1 MQTRRIVR
9 LETIRCITVQRTL
22 WVSLSVK
29 PRQIGNPGVP
39 NLPFVTTL
47 PGGTVDN
54 CSNFIG
60 SRSLKQLK
68 TIVLALLP
76 LVVAAQTQ
84 QTTDYSRMPV
94 PGGREVIESVQS
106 GEHWPA
112 GIVNW
117 YYNPAN
123 QPPNL
128 GTNEVIN
135 AMQVAAG
142 RWAQMCNLTF
152 NYMGTTSANRNFVG
166 DAVDRLN
173 VIGWQPF
180 PVSLQNSSA
189 VTYWNFTP
197 TTIVD
202 ADIFLNSLGP
212 WSLADVDAVL
222 THEMGH
228 MIGLQHS
235 DVQASVMRA
244 NPYNSY
250 AYQRTLRGDDA
261 QGCATL
267 YGAGPHALTNRTL
280 NWAETY
286 YASALQTGPVATQGS
301 SDGYVYRYY
310 AGSNSSAGA
319 KNGSAFYTGPDGVLQ
334 NMGPVSGFTSQVTA
348 AGF

>member
-1 MQTRRIVR
+1 LKK
-9 LETIRCITVQRTL
+9 LEMIA
-22 WVSLSVK
+22 
-29 PRQIGNPGVP
+29 
-39 NLPFVTTL
+39 
-47 PGGTVDN
+47 
-54 CSNFIG
+54 
-60 SRSLKQLK
+60 
-68 TIVLALLP
+68 LALLT
-76 LVVAAQTQ
+76 LVGAAQAQ
-84 QTTDYSRMPV
+84 QATDYSRMSMPAD
-94 PGGREVIESVQS
+94 REMIESVQS
-106 GEHWPA
+106 GERWPA

-123 QPPNL
+123 QPSNL
-128 GTNEVIN
+128 GTNEVVN
-135 AMQVAAG
+135 AMQVAAA

-189 VTYWNFTP
+189 VTYWNYTP

-202 ADIFLNSLGP
+202 ADIFLNSLGS
-212 WSLADVDAVL
+212 WSLTDVDAVL

-261 QGCATL
+261 QGCANL
-267 YGAGPHALTNRTL
+267 YGAGPNALTNRTL
-280 NWAETY
+280 NWAETF
-286 YASALQTGPVATQGS
+286 YASALQTGPVVTQGAT
-301 SDGYVYRYY
+301 DGYVYRYY
-310 AGSNSSAGA
+310 PGSNSVAGA
-319 KNGSAFYTGPDGVLQ
+319 KNGTAYYTGSDGVLQ

>member
-1 MQTRRIVR
+1 MIP
-9 LETIRCITVQRTL
+9 LGL
-22 WVSLSVK
+22 
-29 PRQIGNPGVP
+29 
-39 NLPFVTTL
+39 
-47 PGGTVDN
+47 
-54 CSNFIG
+54 
-60 SRSLKQLK
+60 
-68 TIVLALLP
+68 LALAG
-76 LVVAAQTQ
+76 VALAQ

-94 PGGREVIESVQS
+94 PEERETIESVQS
-106 GEHWPA
+106 GERWPA

-135 AMQVAAG
+135 AMQVAAA

-166 DAVDRLN
+166 DTVDRLN
-173 VIGWQPF
+173 VIGWQLFPF
-180 PVSLQNSSA
+180 TLQNSSA

-212 WSLADVDAVL
+212 WSLADLDAVL

-235 DVQASVMRA
+235 DVQASVMKA
-244 NPYNSY
+244 DPYNSY
-250 AYQRTLRGDDA
+250 TYQRTLRGDDA
-261 QGCATL
+261 QGCANL
-267 YGAGPHALTNRTL
+267 YGAGPNALTNRTL

-286 YASALQTGPVATQGS
+286 YASALQTGPAVTQGTT
-301 SDGYVYRYY
+301 DGYVYRYY
-310 AGSNSSAGA
+310 AGSNSIAGA
-319 KNGSAFYTGPDGVLQ
+319 KDGTAYYTGPSGELQ
-334 NMGPVSGFTSQVTA
+334 NMGPVSGFTSQATA